1 MPMAVPID
9 LGVSLWVL
17 GYHCGF
23 WGLPYK
29 PLSVPMGLRSF
40 SEGSYGVGTRRGW
53 ALGCQHLSL

>member
-9 LGVSLWVL
+9 LGVCLWVL

-53 ALGCQHLSL
+53 ALGCQRLSL